1 MEQIEYLKQTYGEV
15 MGPTD
20 AEKVFGPVDRWLTFE
35 VRSLTS
41 GNTGDDRGVIVVKAA
56 PGNGTE
62 YRMVLTSLV
71 GAEDIFGCQDGSW
84 MLSMDP
90 CWKAGTSTVKDLKEI
105 HPSYL
110 QEKLKVNEHD
120 AAAITTIIY
129 RVAEKLGL

>member
-1 MEQIEYLKQTYGEV
+1 MEQIEYLKQHYADV

-20 AEKVFGPVDRWLTFE
+20 AGKVFGPVDQWLTFE
-35 VRSLTS
+35 VRDLVS
-41 GNTGDDRGVIVVKAA
+41 GNTGDNRGVVAVKAA

-62 YRMVLTSLV
+62 YRMVLTKLD

-90 CWKAGTSTVKDLKEI
+90 YWKAGTSTVKDLKEI

-120 AAAITTIIY
+120 AAVVATILF
-129 RVAEKLGL
+129 RVAENLGL